1 MKILTYG
8 PLKISLDLSPDQEKI
23 FLETF
28 GSDLAAARKRY
39 EGRSS

>member
-28 GSDLAAARKRY
+28 GSDLADAKRRY
-39 EGRSS
+39 EGRRS